1 MPTNEGFVLSI
12 KNNQDAYTQLY
23 PKTTV
28 GQVIGWEVG
37 ESYGPYQLT
46 LSSSAWANNQQ
57 TVNLNGVMSSDIL
70 YCTKV
75 LSGTEEQMQVQ
86 DAAYSLLD
94 PYVGIESLN
103 NQIKFTCTSS
113 SPTVDITVQV
123 YWFR

>member
-1 MPTNEGFVLSI
+1 MPTNQGFTMSYNGQNGWI
-12 KNNQDAYTQLY
+12 PLY
-23 PKTTV
+23 PSTLQS
-28 GQVIGWEVG
+28 QVLGWGLG

-46 LSSSAWANNQQ
+46 LSSSAWTNNQQ
-57 TVNLNGVMSSDIL
+57 TVNLNGVMSSDVL
-70 YCTKV
+70 YCIKV
-75 LSGTEEQMQVQ
+75 LSGTEEQMQAQ

>member
-1 MPTNEGFVLSI
+1 MPTNQGFTMSYNGQNGWI
-12 KNNQDAYTQLY
+12 PLY
-23 PKTTV
+23 PSTLQS
-28 GQVIGWEVG
+28 QVLGWGLG

-46 LSSSAWANNQQ
+46 LSSNAWINNQQ

-70 YCTKV
+70 YCIKV
-75 LSGTEEQMQVQ
+75 LSGTEEQMQAQ